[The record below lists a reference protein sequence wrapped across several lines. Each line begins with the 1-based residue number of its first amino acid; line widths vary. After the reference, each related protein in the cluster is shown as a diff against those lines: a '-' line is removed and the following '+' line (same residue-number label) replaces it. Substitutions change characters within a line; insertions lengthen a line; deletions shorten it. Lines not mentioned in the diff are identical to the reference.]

1 MYRTAVVE
9 MTQFVDPAELGGKTL
24 VYLPKYVLPDDP
36 MLNASDEEVRAAFW
50 PYLRSMYPALRD
62 EDVLAFKVSRVRRVF
77 AIPTIG
83 FSTTMPPAATSVPG
97 LHLVGSARLPFA
109 TLNVNDTLGLVGE
122 FMEGLD
128 P

>member
-1 MYRTAVVE
+1 M
-9 MTQFVDPAELGGKTL
+9 GGKTL
-24 VYLPKYVLPDDP
+24 VYLPKYVSPDDP
-36 MLNASDEEVRAAFW
+36 LLDASDDEVRSAFW
-50 PYLRSMYPALRD
+50 PYLQQMYPHLRE
-62 EDVLAFKVSRVRRVF
+62 EDVVAFQVSRVRRVF
-77 AIPTIG
+77 AVPTIG
-83 FSTTMPPAATSVPG
+83 FSTTMPSMETSVPG